1 MTRSAWVFVALAG
14 ACVIALVV
22 LSRTVRDGGG
32 QGQLARGLAA
42 YAEIASVLQSPRCL
56 NCHPR
61 GDRPTQGDD
70 MHVHRINVQRGADNN
85 GAPAMRCS
93 ACHQGHNNNMA
104 GIPGAPHW
112 HLAPASMGWV
122 GLSQFDQCRAMLDPQ
137 KNGGR
142 SLAELVTHLTQD
154 ALVQW
159 AWSPGSNRTPP
170 PVSQAQLK
178 TALDTWANAG
188 APCPN

>member
-1 MTRSAWVFVALAG
+1 MARSVWVYVALAG
-14 ACVIALVV
+14 ACVIALVA
-22 LSRTVRDGGG
+22 LSRLVRDGG
-32 QGQLARGLAA
+32 QGQREAGLAA
-42 YAEIASVLQSPRCL
+42 YVQIASVLQSPRCL

-70 MHVHRINVQRGADNN
+70 MHVHRVNVQRGADNN
-85 GAPAMRCS
+85 GVPAMRCS
-93 ACHQGHNNNMA
+93 TCHQDHNNDMA
-104 GIPGAPHW
+104 GIPGAPRW

-122 GLSQFDQCRAMLDPQ
+122 GLTRSEQCRTMLDRE

-154 ALVQW
+154 PLVAW
-159 AWSPGSNRTPP
+159 AWNPGSNRAPP

-178 TALDTWANAG
+178 AALDTWANAG
-188 APCPN
+188 APCPS